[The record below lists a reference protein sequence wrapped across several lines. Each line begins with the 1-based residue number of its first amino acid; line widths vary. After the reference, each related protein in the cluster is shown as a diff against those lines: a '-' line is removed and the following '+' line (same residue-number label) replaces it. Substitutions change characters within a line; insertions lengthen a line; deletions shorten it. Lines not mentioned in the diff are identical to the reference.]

1 MEQYTDYIGYIAS
14 GVVLLSFLMR
24 NMLYL
29 RIVNTIGCAFFIVY
43 GILLAQA
50 PIIITNAAIVLI
62 NIYYLSRIRK
72 EANQD

>member
-24 NMLYL
+24 KMLFL
-29 RIVNTIGCAFFIVY
+29 RIVNTIGCVFFIVY
-43 GILLAQA
+43 GILLGEA

-62 NIYYLSRIRK
+62 NIYYLSRTSKERK
-72 EANQD
+72 RD

>member
-24 NMLYL
+24 KMLFL
-29 RIVNTIGCAFFIVY
+29 RIVNTIGCVFFIVY
-43 GILLAQA
+43 GILLGEA

-62 NIYYLSRIRK
+62 NIYYLSKSNK
-72 EANQD
+72 ES

>member
-24 NMLYL
+24 KMIFL
-29 RIVNTIGCAFFIVY
+29 RIVNTIGCVFFIVY
-43 GILLAQA
+43 GILLGEA

-62 NIYYLSRIRK
+62 NIYYLSKSNK
-72 EANQD
+72 ES

>member
-24 NMLYL
+24 KMIFL
-29 RIVNTIGCAFFIVY
+29 RIVNTIGCVFFIVY
-43 GILLAQA
+43 GILLGEA

-62 NIYYLSRIRK
+62 NIYYLSRTSK
-72 EANQD
+72 EAKKV

>member
-24 NMLYL
+24 KMLFL
-29 RIVNTIGCAFFIVY
+29 RIVNTIGCVFFIVY
-43 GILLAQA
+43 GILLGEA

-62 NIYYLSRIRK
+62 NIYYLSRTSK
-72 EANQD
+72 EAKRD